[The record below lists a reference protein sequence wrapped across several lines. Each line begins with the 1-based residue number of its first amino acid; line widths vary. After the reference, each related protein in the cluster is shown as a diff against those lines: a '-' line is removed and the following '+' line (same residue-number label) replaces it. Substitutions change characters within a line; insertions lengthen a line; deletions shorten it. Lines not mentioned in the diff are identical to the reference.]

1 MAKNTV
7 KTYEDFDVNTVGSF
21 VLTTD
26 NLAELQRTRVL
37 LIEDDRTTRRMVRR
51 SLGTYC
57 EIIES
62 FNAGC
67 GISNF
72 INFSPDIVFLDL
84 DLPDHDGHHVL
95 EWIMHNDP
103 GAYVV
108 LFSGN
113 CDAANVDRAMNNG
126 AQGYVPKPFD
136 TGSMLHHVFCCPKLH

>member
-7 KTYEDFDVNTVGSF
+7 KTYDDFDVNTVGSF
-21 VLTTD
+21 ELTTEK
-26 NLAELQRTRVL
+26 LAELQRTRVL
-37 LIEDDRTTRRMVRR
+37 LIEDDRTTRRMVMR
-51 SLGTYC
+51 SLGSYC

-62 FNAGC
+62 FSAGC
-67 GISNF
+67 GIANF

-84 DLPDHDGHHVL
+84 ELPDHDGHHVL
-95 EWIMHNDP
+95 EWIMYNDP

-108 LFSGN
+108 LFSAN
-113 CDAANVDRAMNNG
+113 CDAKNVDRAMNNG